1 MPQYGSSN
9 PPRGSIM
16 RNRRNLRAFRIIA
29 GRASLTLCCLTLSVA
44 SGQAAAAPDGAARE
58 ETVIDTA
65 GGLTVSRVRMYS
77 PMLPGA
83 APHPS
88 DCDYIGYLRYRSS
101 DAPQDPQRSDG
112 VVIAQPGA
120 FLGAFSLD
128 TIARNTLT
136 AAAQRG
142 TALEWWSMEPRFGC
156 AFDTTGL
163 VAADAAQDYRLA
175 WDYYFGG
182 KPVDGRRFAGFHP
195 DSELAYLADMG
206 AARAVTDQYT
216 IMTRDLPDPG
226 FRSTRTFCG
235 GHSDGALMT
244 GWFASWDF
252 GDGQAGYRQ
261 CAGLYAL
268 ESLATSDAVAIQD
281 NPFAEALGALGPGTT
296 HQSMVE
302 ATKSG
307 VLQRSFNKT
316 PGFNPQWWTMVTIA
330 GLAAHYAPD
339 AETDLNRLA
348 AAVPELASSFR
359 LMLGGSYLDAA
370 FGIDGLEQFRF
381 TNTAFLGML
390 LDDNS
395 LNIGLTLASVGA
407 LSGGPIAAKDFP
419 ADDTFVRS
427 VPVIGELL
435 LRSVTGGSIRIRP
448 TDRSVIYTWKRFDEL
463 DDSVWFTNGGKETVD
478 IRDIARLLAT
488 SHGGM
493 VEPYFPFR
501 YEAVDNPAI
510 QMGARDGD
518 LAAMR
523 FDTEARAMPTL
534 TVWGTESQEGTLVA
548 PIMPPGSI
556 LVPGYHHYDPPYAAT
571 WQNDGSF
578 ERFATLLA
586 GYVSD
591 RLPR

>member
-1 MPQYGSSN
+1 
-9 PPRGSIM
+9 M
-16 RNRRNLRAFRIIA
+16 RKRRNSRVFRRIA
-29 GRASLTLCCLTLSVA
+29 GRVSLTLCCLALPTVSVPA
-44 SGQAAAAPDGAARE
+44 GAAPDAAGRT
-58 ETVIDTA
+58 ETVIDAT
-65 GGLTVSRVRMYS
+65 GDLTVSRVRMYS
-77 PMLPGA
+77 PMLSGA
-83 APHPS
+83 APHP
-88 DCDYIGYLRYRSS
+88 DGCDYIGYLRYRTAG
-101 DAPQDPQRSDG
+101 APEDPQRSDG

-142 TALEWWSMEPRFGC
+142 SALEWWSMEPRFGC

-163 VAADAAQDYRLA
+163 AAADAAQDYRLA

-182 KPVDGRRFAGFHP
+182 KPVDGQRFAGFRP
-195 DSELAYLADMG
+195 DAELAYLADMG
-206 AARAVTDQYT
+206 AAQAVTDQYT
-216 IMTRDLPDPG
+216 IMTNELPDPA

-244 GWFASWDF
+244 GWFVSWDF

-268 ESLATSDAVAIQD
+268 ESLATSDAVALQD
-281 NPFAEALGALGPGTT
+281 NPFTATLGELGPGAT
-296 HQSMVE
+296 HQVLVD

-307 VLQRSFNKT
+307 VLQRSFNHT
-316 PGFNPQWWTMVTIA
+316 PGFNPQWWTMVAIA

-339 AETDLNRLA
+339 AETELNRLA
-348 AAVPELASSFR
+348 AGVPELASSFR
-359 LMLGGSYLDAA
+359 IMLGGTYLDATL
-370 FGIDGLEQFRF
+370 GIGGLERFRF

-407 LSGGPIAAKDFP
+407 LSGGPIVAKDFP
-419 ADDTFVRS
+419 LDDTFVRS
-427 VPVIGELL
+427 IPVVGELL

-448 TDRSVIYTWKRFDEL
+448 TDESVLYTWKRFDEI
-463 DDSVWFTNGGKETVD
+463 DESVWFTDGGKETVD

-501 YEAVDNPAI
+501 YEAVDNPMI
-510 QMGARDGD
+510 QLGARDGD

-523 FDTEARAMPTL
+523 FDTEARALPTL

-586 GYVSD
+586 GYVTD